1 MVRMRPTH
9 PLKCYHLPLGSF
21 TSLLH
26 STSAENRFVARRCG
40 GMGAGRSMLPFK
52 ALPKQV
58 FEVNEKLDADTNTR
72 VQLNAVVSLD
82 RWFPRQR

>member
-1 MVRMRPTH
+1 
-9 PLKCYHLPLGSF
+9 
-21 TSLLH
+21 
-26 STSAENRFVARRCG
+26 
-40 GMGAGRSMLPFK
+40 MGAGRSMLPFK

-82 RWFPRQR
+82 RWFPRRR